1 MPCESRVPMIV
12 HEDGTV
18 ETVDGP
24 AARVR
29 VEPARAEAC
38 RHCRACEPAGQGVF
52 FLHVD
57 AGDLR
62 PGDRVTVAVPLPS
75 PWRAIGF
82 VLALPLVALVGG
94 AVLGA
99 EWQGLRGW
107 LGLDADATALLAA
120 LVLAACALGI
130 AGVCERRFRH
140 RHRPRV
146 THVDR
151 GEGATGFSGR

>member
-1 MPCESRVPMIV
+1 MIV
-12 HEDGTV
+12 REHGTV
-18 ETVDGP
+18 EAVEGGS
-24 AARVR
+24 ARIR
-29 VEPARAEAC
+29 LEPARPESC

-62 PGDRVTVAVPLPS
+62 PGDRVTVEVPLPS

-99 EWQGLRGW
+99 EWPALRDW
-107 LGLDADATALLAA
+107 LGLDADAASLLAA
-120 LVLAACALGI
+120 LVLAAVALALG
-130 AGVCERRFRH
+130 AVGERRFRR

-146 THVDR
+146 LEVHPGEAR
-151 GEGATGFSGR
+151 GGGFA